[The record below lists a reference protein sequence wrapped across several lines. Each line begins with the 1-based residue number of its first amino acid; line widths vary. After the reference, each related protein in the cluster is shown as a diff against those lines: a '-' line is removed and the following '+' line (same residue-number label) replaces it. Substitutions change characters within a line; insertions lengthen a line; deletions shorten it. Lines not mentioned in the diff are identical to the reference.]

1 MTRTVDSLSNR
12 VPAQNVTFA
21 DVERY
26 RRNGIL
32 FPLPALGADA
42 VAQYRHELERVET
55 TCAPAAREALV
66 YKPHLVLPFLA
77 ELIRTPAILDAVQ
90 SIIGPNILV
99 WGSGFFIKEPRS
111 AQFVSWHQDI
121 TYWGLSPPEVVTAWI
136 AFSASTSQS
145 GCMRVIPG
153 SHTRGLL
160 EHEDTFDGEN
170 LLSRGQQIAAEVDP
184 MSALDVTLLP
194 GQMSLHDVKLIHAS
208 QPNRSDDRRIG
219 FAVRYVPPHVRQAV
233 GRVDSASLVR
243 GRDDYGHFEAEPT
256 PLSEFDENDMK
267 FRQSIWQR
275 NSTFLMDG
283 AERRARRGLDD

>member
-1 MTRTVDSLSNR
+1 
-12 VPAQNVTFA
+12 
-21 DVERY
+21 
-26 RRNGIL
+26 
-32 FPLPALGADA
+32 
-42 VAQYRHELERVET
+42 
-55 TCAPAAREALV
+55 
-66 YKPHLVLPFLA
+66 
-77 ELIRTPAILDAVQ
+77 
-90 SIIGPNILV
+90 
-99 WGSGFFIKEPRS
+99 
-111 AQFVSWHQDI
+111 
-121 TYWGLSPPEVVTAWI
+121 
-136 AFSASTSQS
+136 
-145 GCMRVIPG
+145 
-153 SHTRGLL
+153 
-160 EHEDTFDGEN
+160 
-170 LLSRGQQIAAEVDP
+170 

-256 PLSEFDENDMK
+256 PLSEFDENDVK